1 MLSLFVFWHCW
12 LSLLF
17 YLSGCELLD
26 ECVIQ
31 FSQFN
36 NMFLV
41 TPFLRLQV
49 TDVLIK
55 LLYLKFLL
63 IYMEQHHPS
72 ISHAPTPNHP
82 PPPPP
87 QNPSTP
93 WDSTCCHWTRCLIN
107 FPYYSS
113 QANTKLG
120 VYFPLN
126 LLSVFQFVN
135 KLSLLFILL
144 HFTLVV
150 VVSFFGVCGFNN
162 NPMV

>member
-1 MLSLFVFWHCW
+1 MWVTRWVCHSILSVQQYVPCDTIFEATSDWCINQTVVFEI
-12 LSLLF
+12 SLDL
-17 YLSGCELLD
+17 YGT
-26 ECVIQ
+26 
-31 FSQFN
+31 
-36 NMFLV
+36 
-41 TPFLRLQV
+41 TPPLHLPRP
-49 TDVLIK
+49 
-55 LLYLKFLL
+55 
-63 IYMEQHHPS
+63 HPNP
-72 ISHAPTPNHP
+72 H